1 MIINTA
7 FIHVKK
13 IRLIFEFL
21 HILVGIIL
29 SFYNKIIPFNVLL
42 YVGLIVS
49 FGEQIVAFFC
59 LKRYIASTNMTFR
72 DIYEFQTWEKSYL
85 TIIEG
90 ILFYFKITIYLVI
103 SILTIIFFSEIDN
116 VPLKIY
122 LLQIIFQVLLTFA
135 LRFFQIS
142 SNPLVHDEIGNTRS
156 SLENN
161 TYQWENNAYQ
171 WENNTYQWENNA
183 YQLESVQ
190 NQPVYENKIEVH
202 PNEECSICMDKNDL
216 IWLSLPC
223 EHKFHEEC
231 IFKWIETNLSC
242 PICRKQLGNNA

>member
-21 HILVGIIL
+21 NILVGIIL

-59 LKRYIASTNMTFR
+59 LQRYIASTNMTFR

-103 SILTIIFFSEIDN
+103 SILTIRFFSEIDN

-122 LLQIIFQVLLTFA
+122 LLQIVFQVLLTFA

-142 SNPLVHDEIGNTRS
+142 SNPLVHDETGNTRS
-156 SLENN
+156 SL
-161 TYQWENNAYQ
+161 ENNAYQ
-171 WENNTYQWENNA
+171 WENNTYQ
-183 YQLESVQ
+183 LETVQ
-190 NQPVYENKIEVH
+190 NEPVYENKIEVH

>member
-59 LKRYIASTNMTFR
+59 LQRYIASTNMTFR
-72 DIYEFQTWEKSYL
+72 DIHEFKTWEKSFFL
-85 TIIEG
+85 TIIEAF
-90 ILFYFKITIYLVI
+90 IFYFKITIYLVI
-103 SILTIIFFSEIDN
+103 SILTIRFFSDIDN
-116 VPLKIY
+116 IPLKIY
-122 LLQIIFQVLLTFA
+122 LLQIVFQVLLTFA
-135 LRFFQIS
+135 FRFFQIS
-142 SNPLVHDEIGNTRS
+142 SNPLIQDEIGNTRS
-156 SLENN
+156 SL
-161 TYQWENNAYQ
+161 
-171 WENNTYQWENNA
+171 ENNA

-190 NQPVYENKIEVH
+190 NQPAYENKIEFH
-202 PNEECSICMDKNDL
+202 PNEECSICMDKNNL

>member
-59 LKRYIASTNMTFR
+59 LQRYIASTNMTFR
-72 DIYEFQTWEKSYL
+72 DIHEFKTWEKSFFL
-85 TIIEG
+85 TIIEAF
-90 ILFYFKITIYLVI
+90 IFYFKITIYLVI
-103 SILTIIFFSEIDN
+103 SILTIRFFSDIDN
-116 VPLKIY
+116 IPLKIY
-122 LLQIIFQVLLTFA
+122 LLQIVFQVLLTFA
-135 LRFFQIS
+135 FRFFQIS
-142 SNPLVHDEIGNTRS
+142 SNPLIQDEIGNTRS

-161 TYQWENNAYQ
+161 
-171 WENNTYQWENNA
+171 A

-190 NQPVYENKIEVH
+190 NEPAYEYKIEVH
-202 PNEECSICMDKNDL
+202 PNEECSICMDKNNL